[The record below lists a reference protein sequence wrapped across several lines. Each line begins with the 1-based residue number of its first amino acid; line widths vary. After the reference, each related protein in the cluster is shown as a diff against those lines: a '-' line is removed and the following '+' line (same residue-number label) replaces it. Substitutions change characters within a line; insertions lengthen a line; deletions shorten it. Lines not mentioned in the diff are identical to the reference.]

1 MTCKKFKLIGL
12 TGSTGLLGQ
21 SLKKKLRKLNN
32 YKLNCYKGDITN
44 KSQLKKWFKV
54 NSFCYV
60 IHLAAIVPV
69 KKVNKNINFAKKVN
83 INGTKNI
90 INEVNKKKSIK
101 WFFFSSSSHVY
112 QFNNKKVRETSIK
125 KPFSIYGK
133 TKLEAEKFIE
143 KKINKKIKFCVGRIF
158 SLEGK
163 NKDDSYFLP
172 GLLKKIRKNK
182 VIEIDLNQFR
192 DFIHVDDVAE
202 AVVILLKK
210 EQVGIY
216 NIASGK
222 KTKFYELINL
232 FSKLLKRKIKFKNTV
247 SKVSNSSYANIY
259 KIKKAINWKVKKKV
273 FYIIKDYLNL
283 V

>member
-83 INGTKNI
+83 IGGTKNI
-90 INEVNKKKSIK
+90 INEINKKKSIK

-112 QFNNKKVRETSIK
+112 QFNNKEVRETSIK

-133 TKLEAEKFIE
+133 TKLEAEKFIK
-143 KKINKKIKFCVGRIF
+143 KKINKKIKFCIGRIF

-163 NKDDSYFLP
+163 NKAKSYFLP

-222 KTKFYELINL
+222 KTRFYELINL

-247 SKVSNSSYANIY
+247 SKVSNSSYADIY
-259 KIKKAINWKVKKKV
+259 KIKKDINWKVKKKV

>member
-83 INGTKNI
+83 IGGTKNI
-90 INEVNKKKSIK
+90 INEINKKKSIK

-112 QFNNKKVRETSIK
+112 QFDNKKVRETSIK

-163 NKDDSYFLP
+163 NKAKSYFLP

-222 KTKFYELINL
+222 KTRFYELINL

-247 SKVSNSSYANIY
+247 SKVSNSSYADIY
-259 KIKKAINWKVKKKV
+259 KIKKDINWKVKKKV

>member
-1 MTCKKFKLIGL
+1 MPCKKFKLIGL

-21 SLKKKLRKLNN
+21 SLKKKLRKLDN

-83 INGTKNI
+83 IGGTKNI

-112 QFNNKKVRETSIK
+112 QFNNKEVRETSIK

-163 NKDDSYFLP
+163 NKAKSYFLP

-222 KTKFYELINL
+222 KTRFYELINL

-247 SKVSNSSYANIY
+247 SKVSNSSYADIY
-259 KIKKAINWKVKKKV
+259 KIKKDINWKVKKKV

>member
-83 INGTKNI
+83 IGGTKNI
-90 INEVNKKKSIK
+90 INEINKKKSIK
-101 WFFFSSSSHVY
+101 WFFFSSTSHVY
-112 QFNNKKVRETSIK
+112 QFNNNKVRETSIK

-163 NKDDSYFLP
+163 NKAKSYFLP

-222 KTKFYELINL
+222 KTRFYELINL

-247 SKVSNSSYANIY
+247 SKVSNSSYADIY
-259 KIKKAINWKVKKKV
+259 KIKKDINWKVKKKV

>member
-32 YKLNCYKGDITN
+32 YKLNCYKGDITD

-83 INGTKNI
+83 IGGTKNI

-112 QFNNKKVRETSIK
+112 QFNNKEVRETSIK

-143 KKINKKIKFCVGRIF
+143 KKINKKIKFCIGRIF

-163 NKDDSYFLP
+163 NKAKSYFLP

-222 KTKFYELINL
+222 KTRFYELINL

-247 SKVSNSSYANIY
+247 SKVSNSSYADIY
-259 KIKKAINWKVKKKV
+259 KIKKDINWKVKKKV